1 MKVICDCGAVI
12 DLIEDVDDECESE
25 YGTYV
30 TESSGDIRFWKNMI
44 SLELSVRDVKKQ
56 FGRLYE

>member
-12 DLIEDVDDECESE
+12 DLIEDADDECESE

-30 TESSGDIRFWKNMI
+30 KEISGDIRFW
-44 SLELSVRDVKKQ
+44 EEHDVVGIVGERCKKAVWT
-56 FGRLYE
+56 FV

>member
-30 TESSGDIRFWKNMI
+30 TESSGDIRFWEEHDI
-44 SLELSVRDVKKQ
+44 VGIVCERCKKAVWT
-56 FGRLYE
+56 FV